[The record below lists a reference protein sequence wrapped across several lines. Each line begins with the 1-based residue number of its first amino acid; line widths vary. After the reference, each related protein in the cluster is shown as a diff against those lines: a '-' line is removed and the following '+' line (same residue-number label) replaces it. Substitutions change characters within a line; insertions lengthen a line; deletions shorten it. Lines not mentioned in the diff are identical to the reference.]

1 MTGRSGSRS
10 ESTSEEVA
18 WSEISDLRPE
28 VPLRDM
34 PLPRRIGRVAGW
46 GLRRAA
52 SPAGRR
58 AIRRRLAFALARS
71 VTPVVAVQIA
81 GERYLVSTHD
91 RAIGATAFSEGE
103 FDLDVMEYAL
113 GLIEE
118 HTGRGLRDRT
128 FVDVGANV
136 GTATIPALTR
146 FSAARA
152 VAVEPAPE
160 NVKLLRCNLISNDL
174 EDRVVTINAAL
185 SDTVGTGVL
194 EFGRTNWG
202 DHRLR
207 GAASGAPARYDES
220 SREVGEVDV
229 VTLDSL
235 VDAGTVDLDAVGV
248 VWVDTQGHEG
258 QVLAGARSVVGA
270 EVPVVIEY
278 WPYGLRRANGLDLLH
293 EVINDHYRMVVDL
306 RASLHRGEAVRL
318 PAEAVGRLEDVYSGT
333 SYTDLLL
340 LT

>member
-1 MTGRSGSRS
+1 MTGRGGTRSGN
-10 ESTSEEVA
+10 TVDQVQ
-18 WSEISDLRPE
+18 WTDISNLRPE

-34 PLPRRIGRVAGW
+34 PLPQRISRVARW
-46 GLRRAA
+46 GLGRAA
-52 SPAGRR
+52 TAAGRR
-58 AIRRRLAFALARS
+58 AIRRRVAFTLARS
-71 VTPVVAVQIA
+71 VTPVVAAQIA

-113 GLIEE
+113 GLIGE

-146 FSAARA
+146 FGAARA

-160 NVKLLRCNLISNDL
+160 NVKLLRCNLISNGL
-174 EDRVVTINAAL
+174 EDRVVTVNAAL
-185 SDTVGTGVL
+185 SDTIGTGTL
-194 EFGRTNWG
+194 EFGPTNWG
-202 DHRLR
+202 DHRVR
-207 GAASGAPARYDES
+207 SATADAPARYEES
-220 SREVGEVDV
+220 SREVGQVDL

-235 VDAGTVDLDAVGV
+235 VDAGTIDPASVGV

-258 QVLAGARSVVGA
+258 QVLSGGLSVVGA

-278 WPYGLRRANGLDLLH
+278 WPYGLRRANGLELLH
-293 EVINDHYRMVVDL
+293 DVVRDHYGMVVDL
-306 RASLHRGEAVRL
+306 RASLRRGEVVRL
-318 PAEAVGRLEDVYSGT
+318 PADAIGRLEEVYSGT

-340 LT
+340 VT